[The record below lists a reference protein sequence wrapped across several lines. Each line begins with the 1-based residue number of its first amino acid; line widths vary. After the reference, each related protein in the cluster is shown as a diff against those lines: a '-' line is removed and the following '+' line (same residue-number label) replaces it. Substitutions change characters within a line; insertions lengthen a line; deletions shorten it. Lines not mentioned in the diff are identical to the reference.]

1 MVTSTVCINLAQQPT
16 IWKFLHFFQVFSDR
30 ELEIFSKVLQ
40 LRLKTPTPKTDHF
53 NHCLELRESNKNQPI
68 RGFFF
73 FNGAL
78 LM

>member
-30 ELEIFSKVLQ
+30 ELEIFNKVLQ

-53 NHCLELRESNKNQPI
+53 QCLELRKSNKNQPI

-73 FNGAL
+73 LYGAL